1 METKAHHVLVGLF
14 ALILIAGGGVFAVW
28 LGKVSFDEDY
38 AFYDVVFEGP
48 VRGLRESAEV
58 RFNGIQVGEV
68 TSLGLD
74 GQSRVIA
81 RVRVL
86 AQTPVRVDSFAQ
98 LEPQGLTGLSYIL
111 ISGGAPDA
119 QRLLSPASRQ
129 PPRIFARRAQ
139 LEGLVEGSEDVLDAA
154 QLTLFRLSELLSDQN
169 VEEFSATLVNLREI
183 TDRLNAEQDLVEDMR
198 VAVGRIDMAATDIS
212 NAAVTLQQF
221 GVTADAFLLN
231 EMATAVNETT
241 AAAIAVNR
249 AATDTTGLIEAI
261 QPALESFAQEGLED
275 MTRAAGELNRLVE
288 SMERSAS
295 DFENNP
301 GGFIAGSPRQTV
313 EVPQ

>member
-14 ALILIAGGGVFAVW
+14 ALILIAGGGIFAVW

-86 AQTPVRVDSFAQ
+86 AQTPVRVDSYAQ

-154 QLTLFRLSELLSDQN
+154 QLTLIRLSELLSDQN

-183 TDRLNAEQDLVEDMR
+183 TDRVNAEDVLIEDMR
-198 VAVGRIDMAATDIS
+198 SAIGRIDTAASDIS
-212 NAAVTLQQF
+212 AAAISLQEF
-221 GVTADAFLLN
+221 GVTAEAFLTN

-241 AAAIAVNR
+241 AAAIAVNQ
-249 AATDTTGLIEAI
+249 AATDTTGLIQAVQPSLEA
-261 QPALESFAQEGLED
+261 FAQDGLED
-275 MTRAAGELNRLVE
+275 LTQAAGDLNRLVD
-288 SMERSAS
+288 SLERSAS
-295 DFENNP
+295 EFENNP
-301 GGFIAGSPRQTV
+301 GAFVAGSPRQTV

>member
-198 VAVGRIDMAATDIS
+198 AAVGRIDMAATDIS

-261 QPALESFAQEGLED
+261 QPALESFAQDGLED

>member
-14 ALILIAGGGVFAVW
+14 ALILIAGGGIFAVW
-28 LGKVSFDEDY
+28 LGKVSFDQDY
-38 AFYDVVFEGP
+38 AFYDVVFESP

-111 ISGGAPDA
+111 ITGGSSDA

-139 LEGLVEGSEDVLDAA
+139 LEGLVEGSEDVLAAA
-154 QLTLFRLSELLSDQN
+154 QLALFRLSELLNDQN
-169 VEEFSATLVNLREI
+169 VEEFSSMLVNLREI
-183 TDRLNAEQDLVEDMR
+183 TDRINSEQALVDDMR
-198 VAVGRIDMAATDIS
+198 AAVGRIDTAAADIS
-212 NAAVTLQQF
+212 TAAISLQQF
-221 GVTADAFLLN
+221 GVTAEAFLIN
-231 EMATAVNETT
+231 DMAPAVNETT
-241 AAAIAVNR
+241 AAAIAVNQ
-249 AATDTTGLIEAI
+249 AATDTSLLMLTIT
-261 QPALESFAQEGLED
+261 PALETFAQEGLVD
-275 MTRAAGELNRLVE
+275 LTQAAGDLSRLVD
-288 SMERSAS
+288 SLERSAS
-295 DFENNP
+295 EFENNP
-301 GGFIAGSPRQTV
+301 GGFVAGSPRQTV

>member
-169 VEEFSATLVNLREI
+169 VEEFSATLANLREI
-183 TDRLNAEQDLVEDMR
+183 TDLLNAEQDLVEDMR
-198 VAVGRIDMAATDIS
+198 AAVGRIDMAATDIS

-261 QPALESFAQEGLED
+261 QPALESFAQDGLED

>member
-14 ALILIAGGGVFAVW
+14 ALILIAGGGIFAVW
-28 LGKVSFDEDY
+28 LGKVS
-38 AFYDVVFEGP
+38 FEGP

-86 AQTPVRVDSFAQ
+86 AQTPVRVDSYAQ

-183 TDRLNAEQDLVEDMR
+183 TDRVNAEQALVEDMR
-198 VAVGRIDMAATDIS
+198 AAVGRIDAAASDIS
-212 NAAVTLQQF
+212 EAAVSLQQF
-221 GVTADAFLLN
+221 GVTADAFLTN
-231 EMATAVNETT
+231 EMTLAVNETT
-241 AAAIAVNR
+241 AAAIAVNQ
-249 AATDTTGLIEAI
+249 AATDTTGLIQAI
-261 QPALESFAQEGLED
+261 QPALESFAQDGLED
-275 MTRAAGELNRLVE
+275 LTRAAGDLNRLVE
-288 SMERSAS
+288 SMERSAA

>member
-169 VEEFSATLVNLREI
+169 VEEFSATLQNLREI
-183 TDRLNAEQDLVEDMR
+183 TDRVNAEQVLVEEMR
-198 VAVGRIDMAATDIS
+198 AAIGRIDTAASDIS
-212 NAAVTLQQF
+212 DAAVTLQQF
-221 GVTADAFLLN
+221 GVTADAFLTN

-261 QPALESFAQEGLED
+261 QPALESFAQDGLED

>member
-14 ALILIAGGGVFAVW
+14 ALILIAGGGIFAVW

-48 VRGLRESAEV
+48 VRGLREAAEV

-111 ISGGAPDA
+111 ISGGSPDA

-154 QLTLFRLSELLSDQN
+154 QLALFRLSELLNDQN
-169 VEEFSATLVNLREI
+169 VEEFSAMLVNLREI
-183 TDRLNAEQDLVEDMR
+183 TDQVNSNQVLIEDMR
-198 VAVGRIDMAATDIS
+198 SAIQRIDTAASDIS
-212 NAAVTLQQF
+212 RSAISLQEF
-221 GVTADAFLLN
+221 GVTAQDFVLN
-231 EMATAVNETT
+231 DLTPAVNETT
-241 AAAIAVNR
+241 AAAIAVNQ
-249 AATDTTGLIEAI
+249 AASDTTGLVQSIA
-261 QPALESFAQEGLED
+261 PALDAFAQNGLED
-275 MTRAAGELNRLVE
+275 MTLAAGSLNRLVDAL
-288 SMERSAS
+288 ERSAAQ
-295 DFENNP
+295 FENDP
-301 GGFIAGSPRQTV
+301 GGFVAGTPHQTV

>member
-14 ALILIAGGGVFAVW
+14 ALILIAGGGIFAVW

-86 AQTPVRVDSFAQ
+86 AQTPVRVDSYAQ

-154 QLTLFRLSELLSDQN
+154 QLTLIRLSELLSDQN

-183 TDRLNAEQDLVEDMR
+183 TDRVNAEQSLVEDMR
-198 VAVGRIDMAATDIS
+198 SAIGRIDTAASDIS
-212 NAAVTLQQF
+212 SAAVSLQEF
-221 GVTADAFLLN
+221 GVTAEAFLTN

-241 AAAIAVNR
+241 AAAIAVNQ
-249 AATDTTGLIEAI
+249 AATDTTGLIQAI
-261 QPALESFAQEGLED
+261 QPSLESFAQDGLED
-275 MTRAAGELNRLVE
+275 LTQAAGDLNRLVD
-288 SMERSAS
+288 SLERSAS
-295 DFENNP
+295 EFENNP
-301 GGFIAGSPRQTV
+301 GAFVAGSPRQTV

>member
-14 ALILIAGGGVFAVW
+14 ALILIAGGGIFAVW

-86 AQTPVRVDSFAQ
+86 AQTPVRVDSYAQ

-183 TDRLNAEQDLVEDMR
+183 TDRVNAEQALVEDMR
-198 VAVGRIDMAATDIS
+198 AAVGRIDAAASDIS
-212 NAAVTLQQF
+212 EAAVSLQQF
-221 GVTADAFLLN
+221 GVTADAFLTN
-231 EMATAVNETT
+231 EMTLAVNETT
-241 AAAIAVNR
+241 AAAIAVNQ
-249 AATDTTGLIEAI
+249 AATDTTGLIQAI
-261 QPALESFAQEGLED
+261 QPALESFAQDGLED
-275 MTRAAGELNRLVE
+275 LTRAAGDLNRLVE
-288 SMERSAS
+288 SMERSAA

>member
-14 ALILIAGGGVFAVW
+14 ALILIAGGGIFAVW

-38 AFYDVVFEGP
+38 AFYDVIFEGP

-111 ISGGAPDA
+111 ITGGSADA

-154 QLTLFRLSELLSDQN
+154 QLALVRLSELLNDQN
-169 VEEFSATLVNLREI
+169 VEEFSIMLVNLREI
-183 TDRLNAEQDLVEDMR
+183 MERINDEEVLIDDMR
-198 VAVGRIDMAATDIS
+198 TAIQRIDTAASDIS
-212 NAAVTLQQF
+212 DAAISLQQF
-221 GVTADAFLLN
+221 GVTAEAFLIN
-231 EMATAVNETT
+231 DMAPAVNETT
-241 AAAIAVNR
+241 AAAIAVNQ
-249 AATDTTGLIEAI
+249 AATDTSALMITIT
-261 QPALESFAQEGLED
+261 PALETFAQDGLLD
-275 MTRAAGELNRLVE
+275 LTQAAGDLSRLVD
-288 SMERSAS
+288 SLERSAS
-295 DFENNP
+295 EFENNP
-301 GGFIAGSPRQTV
+301 GGFVAGSPRQTV

>member
-14 ALILIAGGGVFAVW
+14 ALILIAGGGIFAVW

-86 AQTPVRVDSFAQ
+86 AQTPVRVDSYAQ

-154 QLTLFRLSELLSDQN
+154 QLTLIRLSELLSDQN

-183 TDRLNAEQDLVEDMR
+183 TDRVNAEEVLIEDMR
-198 VAVGRIDMAATDIS
+198 SAIGRIDTAASDIS
-212 NAAVTLQQF
+212 AAAISLQEF
-221 GVTADAFLLN
+221 GVTAEAFLTN

-241 AAAIAVNR
+241 AAAIAVNQ
-249 AATDTTGLIEAI
+249 AATDTTGLIQAVQPSLEA
-261 QPALESFAQEGLED
+261 FAQDGLED
-275 MTRAAGELNRLVE
+275 LTQAAGDLNRLVD
-288 SMERSAS
+288 SLERSAS
-295 DFENNP
+295 EFENNP
-301 GGFIAGSPRQTV
+301 GAFVAGSPRQTV

>member
-14 ALILIAGGGVFAVW
+14 ALVLVVAGGIFTVW
-28 LGKVSFDEDY
+28 QSKVALDADY
-38 AFYDVVFEGP
+38 AYYDIVFEGP
-48 VRGLRESAEV
+48 VRGLREQAEV

-68 TSLGLD
+68 IELGLD

-81 RVRVL
+81 RVKVL

-111 ISGGAPDA
+111 ISGGSPEA

-154 QLTLFRLSELLSDQN
+154 QLALFRLSELLNDQN
-169 VEEFSATLVNLREI
+169 VEEFSATLANLRSL
-183 TDRLNAEQDLVEDMR
+183 TGQLNEQDALIGDMR
-198 VAVGRIDMAATDIS
+198 SAIQRIDTAAADIS
-212 NAAVTLQQF
+212 NAAISLQEF
-221 GVTADAFLLN
+221 GVTAQAFLLDD
-231 EMATAVNETT
+231 MAPAVNETT
-241 AAAIAVNR
+241 AAAIAVNQ
-249 AATDTTGLIEAI
+249 AATDTDLLITSI
-261 QPALESFAQEGLED
+261 TPSLQSFAVDGLD
-275 MTRAAGELNRLVE
+275 DLTLAASELRRLVE
-288 SMERSAS
+288 SIERSAS

-301 GGFIAGSPRQTV
+301 GAFVAGSPRQTV

>member
-86 AQTPVRVDSFAQ
+86 AQTPVRVDSYAQ

-169 VEEFSATLVNLREI
+169 VEEFSATLQNLREI
-183 TDRLNAEQDLVEDMR
+183 TDRVNAEQVLVEEMR
-198 VAVGRIDMAATDIS
+198 AAIGRIDTAASDIS
-212 NAAVTLQQF
+212 DAAVTLQQF
-221 GVTADAFLLN
+221 GVTADAFLTN

-261 QPALESFAQEGLED
+261 QPALESFAQDGLED

>member
-198 VAVGRIDMAATDIS
+198 AAVGRIDMAATDIS

-241 AAAIAVNR
+241 AAAIAVNQ

-261 QPALESFAQEGLED
+261 QPALESFAQDGLED

>member
-14 ALILIAGGGVFAVW
+14 ALILIAGGGIFAVW

-38 AFYDVVFEGP
+38 AFYDIVFEGP
-48 VRGLRESAEV
+48 VRGLREAGEV

-86 AQTPVRVDSFAQ
+86 AQTPVRVDSYAQ

-111 ISGGAPDA
+111 ISGGSPDA

-154 QLTLFRLSELLSDQN
+154 QLALFRLSELLSDQN

-183 TDRLNAEQDLVEDMR
+183 TDRINSEQLLIDEMR
-198 VAVGRIDMAATDIS
+198 TAIGRIDTAASDIS
-212 NAAVTLQQF
+212 DAAISLQEF
-221 GVTADAFLLN
+221 GTTAEAFLLN
-231 EMATAVNETT
+231 DMAPAVSETT
-241 AAAIAVNR
+241 AAAIAVNQ
-249 AATDTTGLIEAI
+249 AAADTSVLMLSVT
-261 QPALESFAQEGLED
+261 PALQTFAQEGLLD
-275 MTRAAGELNRLVE
+275 LTQTAGDLSRLVD
-288 SMERSAS
+288 SLERSAAE
-295 DFENNP
+295 FESNP
-301 GGFIAGSPRQTV
+301 GGFVAGSPRQTV

>member
-14 ALILIAGGGVFAVW
+14 ALILIAGGGIFAVW

-38 AFYDVVFEGP
+38 AFYDVIFEGP

-111 ISGGAPDA
+111 ITGGSADA

-154 QLTLFRLSELLSDQN
+154 QLALVRLSELLNDQN
-169 VEEFSATLVNLREI
+169 VEEFSIMLVNLREI
-183 TDRLNAEQDLVEDMR
+183 MERINDEEVLIDDMR
-198 VAVGRIDMAATDIS
+198 TAIQRIDTAASDIS
-212 NAAVTLQQF
+212 DAAISLQQF
-221 GVTADAFLLN
+221 GVTAEAFLIN
-231 EMATAVNETT
+231 DMAPAVNETT
-241 AAAIAVNR
+241 AAAIAVNQ
-249 AATDTTGLIEAI
+249 AATDTSALMITIT
-261 QPALESFAQEGLED
+261 PALETFSQDGLLD
-275 MTRAAGELNRLVE
+275 LTQAAGDLSRLVD
-288 SMERSAS
+288 SLERSAS
-295 DFENNP
+295 EFENNP
-301 GGFIAGSPRQTV
+301 GGFVAGSPRQTV